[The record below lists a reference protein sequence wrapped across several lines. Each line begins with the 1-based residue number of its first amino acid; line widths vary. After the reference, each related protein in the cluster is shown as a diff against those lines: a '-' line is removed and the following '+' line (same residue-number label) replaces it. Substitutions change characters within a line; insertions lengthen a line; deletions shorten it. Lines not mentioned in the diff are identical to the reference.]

1 MNRLGKK
8 SGPPPKSGPTP
19 QGLNISYNTVRTV
32 KQSGEKKMAD
42 IDKALP
48 NVEQEINIPSDVEIA
63 DAEEAEQQELE
74 EQGNPV
80 EITENE
86 DGSVDINYDPAIA
99 SVANTEN
106 HYANLADHLP
116 DDILGRLSS
125 NLFQNYQDYKNSRK
139 EWENSYKTGLDLLGF
154 KYENRTEPFSGA
166 SGATHPVLAEAV
178 TQFQALAYK
187 ELLPADGPVRTQII
201 GIPTPE
207 KTQQSNR
214 VKDFMNFQ
222 LMDQMKEY
230 EPEFDQM
237 LFYLPLAG
245 SAFKKVY
252 YDEVLQ
258 RAVSKFVPADDLIV
272 PYTATSLDDA
282 EAIIHRIKISENELR
297 KQQVAG
303 FYRDIDLKP
312 GQLNEDELQQ
322 KENEL
327 EGRTRSKEEDVFN
340 LLECHVNLD
349 LEGFEDINPED
360 DEPTGIKLPY
370 IVTIEENSREILS
383 IKRNYEVEDPQ
394 KSKVQYF
401 VHFKFLPGLGFYG
414 FGLIHMIGGLSR
426 TATSALRQLLD
437 AGTLSNLPA
446 GFKQRGIRIR
456 DDAQAIQPGE
466 FRDVDA
472 PGGNIRDSF
481 MMLPFKE
488 PSATLLQLMG
498 VVVNAGQRF
507 ASIADLQVGDGN
519 QQAAVGTT
527 VALLERGSRTMS
539 AIHKRIY
546 AALKNEFKLLA
557 RVFKLYLP
565 AEYPYDVV
573 GGQRMIK
580 QQDFDDRVD
589 ILPVADPNIF
599 SQTQRISLA
608 QTELQLATSNPG
620 IHNQYAVYRNMYEA
634 LGVKDIDK
642 ILIRPQPPQPKDPAL
657 EHIDALAGKP
667 FQAFPGQDHR
677 AHMTAHLNFM
687 ATNIARNNPVV
698 MASLEKNIFEHISLM
713 AQEQVEVE
721 FRNEL
726 QQLQQMQMAMQQN
739 PQMAQQMQMQVRML
753 TEKIESRKAVLIA
766 EMMEEFMKEEK
777 EITSQFDNDPIAKL
791 RARELDLRAQ
801 ENYRKEQEAKERINL
816 DKMKS
821 MMNQM
826 NQEEKLEQNEDLA
839 HLRADTSLTKTVLQH
854 ELKNKDKI

>member
-1 MNRLGKK
+1 
-8 SGPPPKSGPTP
+8 
-19 QGLNISYNTVRTV
+19 
-32 KQSGEKKMAD
+32 MAD

-48 NVEQEINIPSDVEIA
+48 NEVRKEFEVPGEEEIKELALEEVEQE
-63 DAEEAEQQELE
+63 QES
-74 EQGNPV
+74 PV
-80 EITENE
+80 DIQENE
-86 DGSVDINYDPAIA
+86 DGSVDIDLDPQAA
-99 SVANTEN
+99 SPEGGDE
-106 HYANLADHLP
+106 HYANLAEFLP
-116 DDILGRLSS
+116 DDVLGRLGSDL
-125 NLFQNYQDYKNSRK
+125 NGKYMDYTSSRK
-139 EWENSYKTGLDLLGF
+139 EWEQSYIQGLDLLGF
-154 KYENRTEPFSGA
+154 KYSNRTEPFQGA

-187 ELLPADGPVRTQII
+187 ELLPSGGPVRTQVM
-201 GIPTPE
+201 GLATPE
-207 KTQQSNR
+207 KTQQATR
-214 VKDFMNFQ
+214 VKDFMNYEI
-222 LMDQMKEY
+222 MEKMKEY

-237 LFYLPLAG
+237 LFNLPLAG

-252 YDEVLQ
+252 YDDMEQ

-282 EAIIHRIKISENELR
+282 EAIIHRIKVSENDLR

-303 FYRDIDLKP
+303 FYRDIDLAKP
-312 GQLNEDELQQ
+312 DSTDSDILK
-322 KENEL
+322 KEREL
-327 EGRTRSKEEDVFN
+327 EGTSKTQDEDVYT
-340 LLECHVNLD
+340 LLECHVDLD
-349 LEGFEDINPED
+349 LEGFEDSDPETG
-360 DEPTGIKLPY
+360 EPSGIKIPY
-370 IVTIEENSREILS
+370 IVTVEEGSREILS
-383 IKRNYEVEDPQ
+383 IKRNYEVGDL
-394 KSKVQYF
+394 KKTKIQYF

-456 DDAQAIQPGE
+456 DDAQSIQPGE

-472 PGGNIRDSF
+472 PGGNLRDSF

-488 PSATLLQLMG
+488 PSQTLLQLMG
-498 VVVNAGQRF
+498 VVVQAGQRF

-546 AALKNEFKLLA
+546 SALKNEFRIMA

-565 AEYPYDVV
+565 QEYPYDVV

-608 QTELQLATSNPG
+608 QTELQLAQSNPQM
-620 IHNQYAVYRNMYEA
+620 HNLYQAYRNMYEA
-634 LGVKDIDK
+634 LGVKNIDSV
-642 ILIRPQPPQPKDPAL
+642 LIKPMQPTPKDPAL
-657 EHIDALAGKP
+657 EHIDALGSKQ

-677 AHMTAHLNFM
+677 SHMTAHLNFM
-687 ATNIARNNPVV
+687 ATNMARNNPMV

-713 AQEQVEVE
+713 AQEQVELE
-721 FRNEL
+721 FRDEM
-726 QQLQQMQMAMQQN
+726 QQLQQMQMQAQQN
-739 PQMAQQMQMQVRML
+739 PQMAQQIQMQVMQM
-753 TEKIESRKAVLIA
+753 TQKIEARKAQLIA
-766 EMMEEFMKEEK
+766 DMMEEFMQEENK
-777 EITSQFDNDPIAKL
+777 ITSQFDNDPIAKL

-801 ENYRKEQEAKERINL
+801 ENARKDQESKDRMNL
-816 DKMKS
+816 DKMKA
-821 MMNQM
+821 MMNQS
-826 NQEEKLEQNEDLA
+826 NQEEKLQQNEELA
-839 HLRADTSLTKTVLQH
+839 NLRADTSIEKTILSKTLPSSDSMMPNI
-854 ELKNKDKI
+854 EIMRKG

>member
-1 MNRLGKK
+1 M
-8 SGPPPKSGPTP
+8 
-19 QGLNISYNTVRTV
+19 
-32 KQSGEKKMAD
+32 
-42 IDKALP
+42 
-48 NVEQEINIPSDVEIA
+48 
-63 DAEEAEQQELE
+63 
-74 EQGNPV
+74 
-80 EITENE
+80 
-86 DGSVDINYDPAIA
+86 
-99 SVANTEN
+99 
-106 HYANLADHLP
+106 
-116 DDILGRLSS
+116 
-125 NLFQNYQDYKNSRK
+125 DYTSSRK
-139 EWENSYKTGLDLLGF
+139 EWERTYIQGLDLLGF
-154 KYENRTEPFSGA
+154 KYNNRTEPFQGA

-187 ELLPADGPVRTQII
+187 ELLPSGGPVRTQVM
-201 GIPTPE
+201 GLATPE
-207 KTQQSNR
+207 KSQQATR
-214 VKDFMNFQ
+214 VKDFMNYEI
-222 LMDQMKEY
+222 MEKMKEY

-237 LFYLPLAG
+237 LFNLPLAG

-252 YDEVLQ
+252 YDDMEQ

-282 EAIIHRIKISENELR
+282 EAIIHRIKISENDLR

-303 FYRDIDLKP
+303 FYRDIDLAKP
-312 GQLNEDELQQ
+312 DSTDSDILK
-322 KENEL
+322 KEREL
-327 EGRTRSKEEDVFN
+327 EGTSKTQDEDVYT
-340 LLECHVNLD
+340 LLECHVDLD
-349 LEGFEDINPED
+349 LEGFEDSDPETG
-360 DEPTGIKLPY
+360 EPSGIKIPY
-370 IVTIEENSREILS
+370 IVTVEEGSREILS
-383 IKRNYEVEDPQ
+383 IKRNYEVGDVK
-394 KSKVQYF
+394 KSKIQYF

-456 DDAQAIQPGE
+456 DDAQSIQPGE

-472 PGGNIRDSF
+472 PGGNLRDSF

-488 PSATLLQLMG
+488 PSQTLLSLMG
-498 VVVNAGQRF
+498 VVVQAGQRF

-546 AALKNEFKLLA
+546 SALKNEFRIMA

-565 AEYPYDVV
+565 QEYPYDVV

-608 QTELQLATSNPG
+608 QTELQLAQSNPQM
-620 IHNQYAVYRNMYEA
+620 HNLYNAYRNMYEA
-634 LGVKDIDK
+634 LGVKDIDQVLNK
-642 ILIRPQPPQPKDPAL
+642 PMQPMPKDPAL
-657 EHIDALAGKP
+657 EHIDALGGAQ

-677 AHMTAHLNFM
+677 SHITSHLNFM
-687 ATNIARNNPVV
+687 ATNMARNNPMV

-713 AQEQVEVE
+713 AQEQVELE
-721 FRNEL
+721 FRDEM
-726 QQLQQMQMAMQQN
+726 QQLQQMQMQAQQN
-739 PQMAQQMQMQVRML
+739 PQMAQQMQMQIQQM
-753 TEKIESRKAVLIA
+753 TQKIEARKAQLIA
-766 EMMEEFMKEEK
+766 DMMEEFMKEEQK
-777 EITSQFDNDPIAKL
+777 ITSQFDNDPIAKL

-801 ENYRKEQEAKERINL
+801 ENARKEKESKDRMDL

-821 MMNQM
+821 LMNQQ
-826 NQEEKLEQNEDLA
+826 NQEDKLKQNEELA
-839 HLRADTSLTKTVLQH
+839 NLRADTSIEKTILGKTLPSSDSMMPNI
-854 ELKNKDKI
+854 EIMRKG